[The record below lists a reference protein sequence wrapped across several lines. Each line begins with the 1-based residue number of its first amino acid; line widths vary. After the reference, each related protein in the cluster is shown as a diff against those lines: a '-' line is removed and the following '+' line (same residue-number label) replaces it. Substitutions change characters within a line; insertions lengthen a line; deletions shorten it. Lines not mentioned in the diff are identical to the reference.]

1 MSKMTVAPKQDDP
14 ISVFNDEYTVG
25 GGGQKFRILHVKP
38 ANHFPEKGE
47 KKPVILAFH
56 GGGGVLGTP
65 ELEFIHYAYFAANG
79 LSIRIL
85 RPMTTQRPLGTGFTR
100 LRSRRD
106 SGWIPRKCLSLEL
119 LLDLGWRQ
127 DWRSDSRIKGV
138 RTT

>member
-65 ELEFIHYAYFAANG
+65 EFVTFSA
-79 LSIRIL
+79 LSDAVTRISCS
-85 RPMTTQRPLGTGFTR
+85 PLH
-100 LRSRRD
+100 
-106 SGWIPRKCLSLEL
+106 
-119 LLDLGWRQ
+119 LGWN
-127 DWRSDSRIKGV
+127 SFTTLISRLMD
-138 RTT
+138 